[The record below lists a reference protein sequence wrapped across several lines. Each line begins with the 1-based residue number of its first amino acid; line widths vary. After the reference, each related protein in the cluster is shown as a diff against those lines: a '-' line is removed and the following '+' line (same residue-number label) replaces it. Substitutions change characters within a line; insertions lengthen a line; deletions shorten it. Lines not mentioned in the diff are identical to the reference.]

1 MPKVSF
7 KEPSIIEGSKQIM
20 NLLKS
25 ARIAIENM
33 PDCSFKKS
41 VLLTQ
46 EAYEKKINVVARK
59 EAINQAMAIIK
70 KNPDAF
76 IAALPDD
83 LKASFARSDENI
95 APIID
100 AERVQHEQRNRKSKK

>member
-1 MPKVSF
+1 MTKIFF
-7 KEPSIIEGSKQIM
+7 KEPSIIEGSKQIH

-33 PDCSFKKS
+33 PACSFKTS
-41 VLLTQ
+41 ILLTQ

-76 IAALPDD
+76 IASLPDE
-83 LKASFARSDENI
+83 LKASFARNDINI

-100 AERVQHEQRNRKSKK
+100 AEKVQHGQKQKKRK

>member
-1 MPKVSF
+1 MSKVSF
-7 KEPSIIEGSKQIM
+7 KEPSIIEGSKQIL

-25 ARIAIENM
+25 ARTAIENM

-41 VLLTQ
+41 ILLTQ
-46 EAYEKKINVVARK
+46 EAYEKKINIVARK

-83 LKASFARSDENI
+83 MKANFARSDKNI

-100 AERVQHEQRNRKSKK
+100 AEKVQHEQKQKKRK

>member
-1 MPKVSF
+1 MSKVSF
-7 KEPSIIEGSKQIM
+7 KTPSIIEGSKQIM

-41 VLLTQ
+41 ILLTQ
-46 EAYEKKINVVARK
+46 EAYEKKINAVAKK
-59 EAINQAMAIIK
+59 EAINQAMQIIK

-76 IAALPDD
+76 IASLPDEM
-83 LKASFARSDENI
+83 KAAFARADENI

-100 AERVQHEQRNRKSKK
+100 AEKVQNEQKQKKRKY